1 MESYRW
7 FFSLNNNIDALFVAV
22 SSYIFLK
29 LGAMNAAVLVIAGQM
44 LSAVLLDWL
53 YQDMTPGL
61 VKIVGVLFVL
71 YHFSNGEFVR
81 ISDDIVRKKDVI
93 AINQQVYDRSSFDV
107 SIIPRCVPEWHYY
120 MTLGRRLH
128 ALQSN
133 PLYIGLMSSGY
144 SSESNNDLSSAK
156 RMRSI
161 LNALDRP
168 MAAFY
173 FCIGGGISQ
182 AQYMCEGMKE
192 DVVHMKGPVEIT
204 TMIFSKVGVIL

>member
-1 MESYRW
+1 
-7 FFSLNNNIDALFVAV
+7 
-22 SSYIFLK
+22 
-29 LGAMNAAVLVIAGQM
+29 MNAAVLVIAGQM

-161 LNALDRP
+161 LNALESQKIDMIIQQAVLEAKKNNIVGNSLTKYLMRTIDRETDGISAKAN
-168 MAAFY
+168 MAVLVNTAEVAGKLAVAHAFY
-173 FCIGGGISQ
+173 KNRGWS
-182 AQYMCEGMKE
+182 
-192 DVVHMKGPVEIT
+192 
-204 TMIFSKVGVIL
+204 